1 MDYQKIKQTLAE
13 RNISIKR
20 FAEERIGMTEAGFH
34 LAMKHNTLKVRDLEK
49 ICSELDLKVWY
60 WFEEEMP
67 ELMNGNR
74 LQYSQLTKMKE
85 ELIRSQMRTIEL
97 LEKEV
102 KRLEAELKKITK
114 SIAGIQNEAGENPT
128 DNLN

>member
-49 ICSELDLKVWY
+49 ICNELDLKVWY
-60 WFEEEMP
+60 WFEDAMP
-67 ELMNGNR
+67 ELTNGNR
-74 LQYSQLTKMKE
+74 LQYSQLIKLKE
-85 ELIRSQMRTIEL
+85 ELIRSQAKTIEL

-102 KRLEAELKKITK
+102 KRLEAEMEKISK
-114 SIAGIQNEAGENPT
+114 DASNIQKEVGENSG